1 LFLSKRGVLMDIIG
15 LIVLIIAVVILLLI
29 LLSSSIRILREYEVG
44 IIFRLGR
51 YIGNR
56 GPGFVLIIPGIE
68 KMVRVDKR
76 TRTIDV
82 PPQDVITKDNVP
94 VKVNAV
100 LYFRI
105 VDPAKSVLEVENY
118 RYATLQISQ
127 TTLRSILGQ
136 AELDELLSKR
146 EKINKELAD
155 VIDEL
160 TDPWGIKVTIVE
172 IKDVEIPQ
180 SMQRALAAQAEAE
193 RDRRAKIINAEGEL
207 QASEKLTE
215 AARVM
220 SSAPAAIQL
229 RYLQTLR
236 EIATEQNSTILFP
249 IPMDLIGAVIEKL
262 TK

>member
-1 LFLSKRGVLMDIIG
+1 MDIIG

-44 IIFRLGR
+44 VIFRLGR

-82 PPQDVITKDNVP
+82 PPQDLITKDNVP

-100 LYFRI
+100 LYFR
-105 VDPAKSVLEVENY
+105 VADPAKSVLEIENY
-118 RYATLQISQ
+118 RFATLQISQ

-136 AELDELLSKR
+136 AELDDLLAKR
-146 EKINKELAD
+146 EKINEELQH
-155 VIDEL
+155 VIDDL
-160 TDPWGIKVTIVE
+160 TEPWGIKVSVVE

-215 AARVM
+215 AARIM

-249 IPMDLIGAVIEKL
+249 IPMDLIGAVVEKL

>member
-1 LFLSKRGVLMDIIG
+1 MGVVSLTI
-15 LIVLIIAVVILLLI
+15 LIIAVIILILI
-29 LLSSSIRILREYEVG
+29 LLTSSIRILREYEVG
-44 IIFRLGR
+44 VIFRLGR

-56 GPGFVLIIPGIE
+56 GPGFVMIIPGIE
-68 KMVRVDKR
+68 KMIRVDKR

-105 VDPAKSVLEVENY
+105 IDPAKSVIEVENF
-118 RYATLQISQ
+118 RYAALQISQ

-146 EKINKELAD
+146 EKINSELAE

-160 TDPWGIKVTIVE
+160 TDPWGVKVTVVE

-193 RDRRAKIINAEGEL
+193 RDRRAKVINAEGEL
-207 QASEKLTE
+207 QASYKLLE
-215 AARVM
+215 AAQIM
-220 SSAPAAIQL
+220 SGSPISIQL

-249 IPMDLIGAVIEKL
+249 IPMDLVNTVVDRI
-262 TK
+262 TKK

>member
-1 LFLSKRGVLMDIIG
+1 MDIIG
-15 LIVLIIAVVILLLI
+15 LIVLIIAIIILLSI

-44 IIFRLGR
+44 VIFRLGR

-56 GPGFVLIIPGIE
+56 GPGFVMIIPGIE

-82 PPQDVITKDNVP
+82 PPQDLITKDNVP

-100 LYFRI
+100 LYFR
-105 VDPAKSVLEVENY
+105 VADPAKSVLEIENY
-118 RYATLQISQ
+118 RFATLQISQ

-136 AELDELLSKR
+136 AELDDLLAKR
-146 EKINKELAD
+146 EKINEELQH
-155 VIDEL
+155 VIDDL
-160 TDPWGIKVTIVE
+160 TEPWGIKVSVVE

-215 AARVM
+215 AARIM